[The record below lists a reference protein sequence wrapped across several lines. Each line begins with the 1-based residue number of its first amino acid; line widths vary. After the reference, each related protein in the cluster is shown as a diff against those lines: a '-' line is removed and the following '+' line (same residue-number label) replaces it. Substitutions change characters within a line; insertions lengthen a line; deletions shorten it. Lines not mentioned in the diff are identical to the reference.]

1 MKIRSL
7 ISLLRHSSAKSVKK
21 KEVVIPKGA
30 TNKDI
35 FFVRKGIVRSF
46 YYDEEKLE
54 EITFQLYP
62 EHKPVLNI
70 HSILFNEPSRFTYQ
84 ALEDTKVY
92 QINYDAL
99 LELTSQNRDLL
110 ELNRRFFARNAMR
123 QAVLRV
129 ESFVFMS
136 PEERY
141 LKYVSDYPN
150 LVNRVP
156 DKYIANVLGITP
168 VSLSR
173 IRMRIAAKKQ

>member
-1 MKIRSL
+1 VL
-7 ISLLRHSSAKSVKK
+7 IL
-21 KEVVIPKGA
+21 KGA

-46 YYDEEKLE
+46 YHDKEKLE

-62 EHKPVLNI
+62 EYKPVLNI

-123 QAVLRV
+123 QAV
-129 ESFVFMS
+129 
-136 PEERY
+136 
-141 LKYVSDYPN
+141 
-150 LVNRVP
+150 
-156 DKYIANVLGITP
+156 
-168 VSLSR
+168 
-173 IRMRIAAKKQ
+173 